1 MSRSCDPLDADGTP
15 AVGAS
20 ASAPPAAPRP
30 AAKGAPLA
38 VVIMGVSGCGKTSVG
53 EALARRLG
61 ARFVDADDF
70 HPPANV
76 EKMRRGTPLDDTD
89 RAPWLAR
96 LNAVLRH
103 AVARGEPV
111 VLACSA
117 LKARYRAA
125 LAERLPALRIV
136 HLAASFEL
144 ISARLADRQHRYM
157 PPSLLA
163 SQFEAL
169 EPPEDAITVEV
180 DGSVEAIADAAE
192 RGLRPVQS

>member
-1 MSRSCDPLDADGTP
+1 M
-15 AVGAS
+15 
-20 ASAPPAAPRP
+20 
-30 AAKGAPLA
+30 
-38 VVIMGVSGCGKTSVG
+38 
-53 EALARRLG
+53 
-61 ARFVDADDF
+61 
-70 HPPANV
+70 
-76 EKMRRGTPLDDTD
+76 
-89 RAPWLAR
+89 
-96 LNAVLRH
+96 LRH

-136 HLAASFEL
+136 HLAGSFEL